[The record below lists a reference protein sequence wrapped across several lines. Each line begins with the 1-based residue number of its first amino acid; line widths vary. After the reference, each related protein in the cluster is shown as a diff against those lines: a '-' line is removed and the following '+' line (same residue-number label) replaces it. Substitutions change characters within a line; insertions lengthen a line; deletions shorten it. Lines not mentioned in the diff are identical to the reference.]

1 MKISLSWLKEY
12 LPVDLTPEEIS
23 ILLTDIGL
31 EVENL
36 EENFAIPGGLKG
48 LLIGHVKKCVKHP
61 NADRLSITEVD
72 LGLENNLSIV
82 CGANNIREGQKV
94 IVAPEGTLIY
104 PISGNPITIQKG
116 TIRGQLS
123 EGMIC
128 SEDEIGLGTSHDG
141 IVVLPEDA
149 PVGKAVAE
157 FLNLKGEFVYEI
169 GLTPN
174 RSDATNHLGVAK
186 DLSAALQV
194 RYDKK
199 EKLKIPDISG
209 FQIHQNTHPVEV
221 VIKNQ
226 DACPRYAGLTI
237 TGIKIGESP
246 EWLKEK
252 LLSIGLRPINNVV
265 DITNFVLHESGQPL
279 HAFDLDKVKGRKIIV
294 QTVNKNTEFIALDES
309 KKKLHHEDL
318 MICNGD
324 GQPMCI
330 AGVFGGFDSG
340 VNMNTTSIFLES
352 AHFSS
357 SFIRKTSMRHQLRTD
372 AAKIFE
378 KGSDPNQVIWSLKR
392 AAMLICDLTGGKI
405 SSEIIDHYP
414 KPILPLKI
422 KIKVPHIERLIGIKI
437 PKENLDK
444 ILNALDIKTVDKDEN
459 SITVEIPTNK
469 VEVTREADVIEEI
482 LRIYGFNQIPVPESM
497 HISSEDIFQ
506 NRERDKKEQICELLT
521 GMGFSEIMALSLA
534 ESKKYTA
541 PSYLENELVFVN
553 NTSNIH
559 LNIMRPDLAGSML
572 EAIIHNQNRQNSDLK
587 LFEFGR
593 NYQIKGQEILEKSH
607 FSLAIAGKIWQES
620 WLSPP
625 VQNELGFY
633 FLKSIM
639 LQILAK
645 CGISDFEMVET
656 ESPLFE
662 FGLVIKRKT
671 AVLGQFGKVADS
683 YGVKIPV
690 FMGDLEWD
698 QIMEEWRNN
707 TVKFSPISKYPG
719 SRRDLALVVD
729 NSVKFSDIAL
739 VAEKAGKKLLK
750 SLNLFDVYVQKDQLG
765 ENKKSYAISFLFE
778 DTERTLL
785 DKDLD
790 EIMSLLIMQY
800 ETQLNAKIR
809 R

>member
-12 LPVDLTPEEIS
+12 LPIELSPEEIS

-31 EVENL
+31 EVESL

-48 LLIGHVKKCVKHP
+48 LVIGHVKKCEKHP
-61 NADRLSITEVD
+61 NADRLSVTEVD
-72 LGLENNLSIV
+72 LGLENNLTIV
-82 CGANNIREGQKV
+82 CGANNIKEGQKV
-94 IVAPEGTLIY
+94 IVAPSGTVIY
-104 PISGNPITIQKG
+104 PISGNPVTIQKG

-128 SEDEIGLGTSHDG
+128 SEDEIGLGPSHDG

-149 PVGKAVAE
+149 PIGKAVAE
-157 FLNLKGEFVYEI
+157 FLKLKGEFVYEI

-194 RYDKK
+194 RFDKK
-199 EKLKIPDISG
+199 EKIKIPDISG
-209 FQIHQNTHPVEV
+209 FQIHQKTHPVEV
-221 VIKNQ
+221 VVKNE

-265 DITNFVLHESGQPL
+265 DITNYVLHESGQPL

-294 QTVNKNTEFIALDES
+294 QTVKDDTEFIALDES

-318 MICNGD
+318 MICNGE

-330 AGVFGGFDSG
+330 GGVFGGYESG
-340 VNMNTTSIFLES
+340 VNLNTTSIFLES

-392 AAMLICDLTGGKI
+392 AALLICDLTGGKI

-414 KPILPLKI
+414 KPILPS
-422 KIKVPHIERLIGIKI
+422 KIKVNLDHIERLIGIKI
-437 PKENLDK
+437 PEENLYK
-444 ILNALDIKTVDKDEN
+444 ILNALEIKITSKEEKC
-459 SITVEIPTNK
+459 ITVEIPTNK

-497 HISSEDIFQ
+497 HISSEDILQ

-521 GMGFSEIMALSLA
+521 GLGFSEIMALSLA

-541 PSYLENELVFVN
+541 PNYLENELVFVH

-593 NYQIKGQEILEKSH
+593 NYRMNGQEIIEKNH

-625 VQNELGFY
+625 TQNETGFY
-633 FLKSIM
+633 FLKSIV

-645 CGISDFEMVET
+645 CGISDFEIVET

-662 FGLVIKRKT
+662 FGLMIKRKES
-671 AVLGQFGKVADS
+671 VLGQFGKVADS

-698 QIMEEWRNN
+698 QIVEEWRSNR
-707 TVKFSPISKYPG
+707 VKFSPISKYPG

-729 NSVKFSDIAL
+729 NSVKFSDIA
-739 VAEKAGKKLLK
+739 VIAEKAGKKLLK
-750 SLNLFDVYVQKDQLG
+750 SLNLFDVYIQKDQLG
-765 ENKKSYAISFLFE
+765 ENKKSYAVSFFFE
-778 DTERTLL
+778 DPERTLL

-790 EIMSLLIMQY
+790 EIMSLLIKQY